1 METTAKTEQSPVG
14 MTKKTYSF
22 RQNFLWYF
30 SYVKLWEPKLFSVM
44 LIGVLFQTVGNLLSV
59 LMPAVIIDYLVIGK
73 PLGQLLL
80 LITGMVAGTSLCNY
94 ISTGVMNRN
103 FTRRIA
109 VRLRFQEPLA
119 EDILFMPYDYVI
131 QKKVRERYQTAMI
144 SALNNNNKAGEAF
157 YLHTMEIIRTLL
169 SLLLF
174 GVTISFFSPL
184 VFLLVL
190 FMGALNYF
198 VLNHVKTKR
207 EQLRQKYGD
216 VGQQKEYVSRNAY
229 QVENGKDLRL
239 YHMSTWFE
247 QIIDTYKT
255 QETKLNTQG
264 TRFDLITGSTQTVT
278 FFIQNIFSILYLIW
292 GITNRLFSLP
302 QFTLYLG
309 IVNQFATL
317 IQNLNQEI
325 YDLQNASS
333 ELNDLRYWMDFS
345 KSARSQE
352 DTRPLPDLTQGVTF
366 SFEHVSY
373 RYPDA
378 ANDSL
383 TDLNLTIAA
392 GEKLALVGSNG
403 AGKTTLVKLISGIL
417 QPTKGRILLNGV
429 DIQNIDKKTYYALIA
444 PVFQEALVY
453 AMTVGEN
460 IAVAHDLDE
469 ARVWQ
474 ALKKAGLADKIR
486 ALPQGLATQLTREV
500 HLDGVEL
507 SGGETQKLMLA
518 RALYKQAEFLI
529 LDEPTAA
536 LDALAENEMYQGF
549 ATLVHQKT
557 ALFISHRLASTR
569 FCDRIIFLEK
579 GRIVETGTHNELMQQ
594 QGPYAAMYAIQSQYY
609 KEDANNERF
618 AV

>member
-198 VLNHVKTKR
+198 VLNRVKTKR

-403 AGKTTLVKLISGIL
+403 AGKTTLVKLIAGIL

-579 GRIVETGTHNELMQQ
+579 GRIVETGTHHELMQQ

-609 KEDANNERF
+609 KEDANNELF

>member
-198 VLNHVKTKR
+198 VLNRVKTKR

-403 AGKTTLVKLISGIL
+403 AGKTTLVKLIAGIL

-507 SGGETQKLMLA
+507 SGGETQKLVLA

-579 GRIVETGTHNELMQQ
+579 GRIVETGTHHELMQQ

-609 KEDANNERF
+609 KEDANNELF

>member
-1 METTAKTEQSPVG
+1 METTAKTEQSLVG

-198 VLNHVKTKR
+198 VLNRVKTKR

-579 GRIVETGTHNELMQQ
+579 GRIVETGTHHELMQQ

>member
-1 METTAKTEQSPVG
+1 METTTKTEQSPVG

-94 ISTGVMNRN
+94 ISMGVMNRN

-157 YLHTMEIIRTLL
+157 YLHTMKIIRTLL

-198 VLNHVKTKR
+198 VLNRVKTKR

-247 QIIDTYKT
+247 QVIDTYKT

-579 GRIVETGTHNELMQQ
+579 GRIVETGSHNELMQQ